1 MEIYVMNLFEL
12 TFRTSLFHDYI
23 LEKILF
29 HLKVRGIYR
38 VPRGRLFIFDR
49 LSYITDLLV

>member
-1 MEIYVMNLFEL
+1 MNLFEL